1 MIFNDNKRTIRQHYV
16 PRFYLKNFALERKGE
31 QFETSA
37 FNLNSNRFF
46 SVNIE
51 KIGLE
56 KKFYDIEENGELI
69 YSMESELQKLE
80 NDMAPALRM
89 LIKKEDIDKIS
100 KEFKE
105 QIAKLCSTLS
115 LRISEERN
123 RIQEFAKI
131 IKKGLNNSSHPLAP
145 VIAETI
151 PVADEEI
158 KKLSLEIMKDS
169 LLDDTEEFKNM
180 KWSIGK
186 AETGVYI
193 YTSDNPVIIFNPKYN
208 DYSGYGY
215 AKEGAQIILPL
226 TPKLILLMYHEGD
239 YNIDDFFEFNEEYA
253 SKVKTLLIKH
263 AERFLFAKNKKHFDI
278 ETIKEKRSNN
288 SGVEFKIEELN
299 PEGTFIYYPKNKK

>member
-131 IKKGLNNSSHPLAP
+131 IKKGGCIIN
-145 VIAETI
+145 V
-151 PVADEEI
+151 VK
-158 KKLSLEIMKDS
+158 KKL
-169 LLDDTEEFKNM
+169 
-180 KWSIGK
+180 
-186 AETGVYI
+186 
-193 YTSDNPVIIFNPKYN
+193 
-208 DYSGYGY
+208 
-215 AKEGAQIILPL
+215 
-226 TPKLILLMYHEGD
+226 
-239 YNIDDFFEFNEEYA
+239 
-253 SKVKTLLIKH
+253 
-263 AERFLFAKNKKHFDI
+263 
-278 ETIKEKRSNN
+278 
-288 SGVEFKIEELN
+288 
-299 PEGTFIYYPKNKK
+299 